1 MLARVYYRNYC
12 SAFLT
17 ADPNRVPNIVHAVG
31 KVAVDQQE
39 EGSTGWP
46 HAIDRLGTS
55 NKLCSQGLE
64 RFMTATAG
72 MDRTSMQVL
81 PFIK

>member
-1 MLARVYYRNYC
+1 MRVH
-12 SAFLT
+12 APEFIAMHLT
-17 ADPNRVPNIVHAVG
+17 ADPHGFHNTIHAVG
-31 KVAVDQQE
+31 KVAVDPQE
-39 EGSTGWP
+39 EGSAGWP

-64 RFMTATAG
+64 RFMAATAG
-72 MDRTSMQVL
+72 MDRASMQVL